1 MKARTRRVSGGLPLL
16 ILLVALFS
24 QACGVKGAPRPPIV
38 SHTVKSVPDAGTTS
52 TADGGGQCSKDR

>member
-16 ILLVALFS
+16 ILLLALLG
-24 QACGVKGAPRPPIV
+24 QACGVKGAPRPPLDL
-38 SHTVKSVPDAGTTS
+38 KSVPDAGTTV